1 MILLKPSPIMAVLF
15 LMGKRVL
22 IFGLFI
28 SVAVMGCVGAPDNV
42 ESDSSSADAKLGG
55 GSLHVDSFKATG
67 TTGSAA
73 SRFSKTDTPKNS
85 FSSSKTADSLN
96 KKKQ

>member
-1 MILLKPSPIMAVLF
+1 
-15 LMGKRVL
+15 MGKRVL

-28 SVAVMGCVGAPDNV
+28 SIVAIACVGAPDNV

-55 GSLHVDSFKATG
+55 GSLHIDSFRATG
-67 TTGSAA
+67 TSGSTV
-73 SRFSKTDTPKNS
+73 SKFSTTDTPKNT
-85 FSSSKTADSLN
+85 FSSPNSADSLN